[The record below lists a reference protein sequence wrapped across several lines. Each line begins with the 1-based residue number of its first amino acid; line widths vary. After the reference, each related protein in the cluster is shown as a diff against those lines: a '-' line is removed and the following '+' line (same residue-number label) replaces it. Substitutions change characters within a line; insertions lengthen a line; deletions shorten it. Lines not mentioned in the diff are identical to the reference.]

1 MHARRAREHDRHGA
15 LPNGLEQHS
24 RSLCTRAGMRTQ
36 PGGLV
41 GFARADNLEAAP
53 LTRMPARPSS
63 THSLSAAAS
72 RFRTFRLPPVSGS
85 SIPGTREF
93 ALAACRRRTT
103 FDTTWHYLIPASTP
117 FCWSGRDC
125 WPPTC
130 ATRDESKPRQVPD
143 RRSASHALALAH
155 RTRNIPR
162 CQLHDWIQL
171 ASSPCTPSR

>member
-63 THSLSAAAS
+63 TQPLCCCVPIPHFSPPT
-72 RFRTFRLPPVSGS
+72 RFRLFDPRHARVRAGS
-85 SIPGTREF
+85 V
-93 ALAACRRRTT
+93 
-103 FDTTWHYLIPASTP
+103 PASNH
-117 FCWSGRDC
+117 F
-125 WPPTC
+125 
-130 ATRDESKPRQVPD
+130 
-143 RRSASHALALAH
+143 
-155 RTRNIPR
+155 
-162 CQLHDWIQL
+162 
-171 ASSPCTPSR
+171 